1 MSDPY
6 CPVCG
11 GCIEHDAV
19 DIGVGT
25 MYGPAFCI
33 DCGWSEGNEQ
43 DESPFDAPESYLDAD
58 ESDQGRRRSGR
69 PRTQARR

>member
-6 CPVCG
+6 CPRCG
-11 GCIEHDAV
+11 GALEQDAV

-33 DCGWSEGNEQ
+33 DCGWSEDAAESGNLW
-43 DESPFDAPESYLDAD
+43 DPDDDDAENS
-58 ESDQGRRRSGR
+58 
-69 PRTQARR
+69 